1 MPCETLCK
9 FFFRTQSAPHAH
21 ASHSASRGPKPTQ
34 WGVEPTVQSHQQPC
48 EPPIHL
54 QSMPPQR
61 AFYAT
66 SREPLPD
73 PLDYQQAGG
82 SSQTPRK
89 PRRQPCP
96 LMDLS
101 SLEGPPIDDQTIVRT
116 PHSII
121 PRLRVDNATSHHT
134 PPNLLWKP
142 LPPRPASAEPI
153 SSRRQEH
160 HRPAAHPTG
169 NENDGPSR
177 RDNNLRRAPAHRG
190 RHTEDELEHNRVSP
204 DYERS
209 RSTSTIIQR
218 QTNQPRSRSSDP
230 RVWLED
236 AEQWTAVGSSAT
248 RSSHPQIHRLPT
260 RLRNAT
266 TPLYVQ
272 HPDDIDDDLDR
283 RDHPPD
289 YESHCFSPTHVM
301 RLTFGPASRPR
312 ASARENS

>member
-1 MPCETLCK
+1 MPCETLLCK
-9 FFFRTQSAPHAH
+9 FFFRTQSAPP
-21 ASHSASRGPKPTQ
+21 ASHSASRGPEPTQ
-34 WGVEPTVQSHQQPC
+34 WGFQTTVQSHQQPC

-54 QSMPPQR
+54 QSMSPQR

-73 PLDYQQAGG
+73 PLNLQQAGG
-82 SSQTPRK
+82 SSQTRK
-89 PRRQPCP
+89 SRRQPCP

-101 SLEGPPIDDQTIVRT
+101 SLEGPPIDDQTNVRT

-121 PRLRVDNATSHHT
+121 HRLRVDNATPHNT

-142 LPPRPASAEPI
+142 LPPRPASAEPTL
-153 SSRRQEH
+153 SRPQEH
-160 HRPAAHPTG
+160 RRPAAHPTG
-169 NENDGPSR
+169 NDGPSR
-177 RDNNLRRAPAHRG
+177 RDNNLRRAAAHRG
-190 RHTEDELEHNRVSP
+190 RHTEEDEPEHNRVSP

-218 QTNQPRSRSSDP
+218 QTDQPRSRSSDTL
-230 RVWLED
+230 VWLED
-236 AEQWTAVGSSAT
+236 AEQWAAVGSSAA

-266 TPLYVQ
+266 TPLYVR
-272 HPDDIDDDLDR
+272 HPDDNDDDLER

-312 ASARENS
+312 ASAREHSY

>member
-1 MPCETLCK
+1 
-9 FFFRTQSAPHAH
+9 
-21 ASHSASRGPKPTQ
+21 
-34 WGVEPTVQSHQQPC
+34 
-48 EPPIHL
+48 
-54 QSMPPQR
+54 MPPQR
-61 AFYAT
+61 AAT

-73 PLDYQQAGG
+73 PLDFQQAGG
-82 SSQTPRK
+82 SSQTPRNSY
-89 PRRQPCP
+89 RQPSP

-101 SLEGPPIDDQTIVRT
+101 SLEGPPIDDQSTMRT

-121 PRLRVDNATSHHT
+121 PRLRVDNATPHNT

-153 SSRRQEH
+153 SPRQQEH
-160 HRPAAHPTG
+160 RRPAANPTG
-169 NENDGPSR
+169 NDGPSS
-177 RDNNLRRAPAHRG
+177 RDNNLIRASAHRG
-190 RHTEDELEHNRVSP
+190 RHTEEDELEHNRVSP

-209 RSTSTIIQR
+209 RSSTIIQR

-236 AEQWTAVGSSAT
+236 VEQWTTVGSSAT

-266 TPLYVQ
+266 TPLYVG
-272 HPDDIDDDLDR
+272 HPYDSDDDLER

-289 YESHCFSPTHVM
+289 YESHCFSPNHVM

-312 ASARENS
+312 ASAHENSQ